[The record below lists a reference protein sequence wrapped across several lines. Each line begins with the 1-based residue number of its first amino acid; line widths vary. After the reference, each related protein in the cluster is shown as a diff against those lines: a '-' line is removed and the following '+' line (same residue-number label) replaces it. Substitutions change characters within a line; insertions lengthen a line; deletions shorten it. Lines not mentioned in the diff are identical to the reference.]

1 MNPLIKLTSQA
12 RYILVIEKGMEE
24 WKGEEG
30 GRREEGER
38 RGKEGEEEGIQ
49 ELTHRTDGIF
59 QRLCE
64 DRIHQ
69 KIPCVLICGKG

>member
-1 MNPLIKLTSQA
+1 
-12 RYILVIEKGMEE
+12 ME
-24 WKGEEG
+24 GRGRREEG
-30 GRREEGER
+30 GRRKEGER
-38 RGKEGEEEGIQ
+38 RGKGGRKEGEEEGIQ